1 MFEYQLTQFNKV
13 NAFEWDNG
21 ENWYQYEI
29 ANYYNHITGYRSG
42 TKEDVLDYV
51 NMIIEY
57 QNRKLFINSGSFVK
71 QELFEM
77 I

>member
-1 MFEYQLTQFNKV
+1 MFEYQLTLFNKV

-29 ANYYNHITGYRSG
+29 ANYYNRITGYRSG

-51 NMIIEY
+51 NMIIEC
-57 QNRKLFINSGSFVK
+57 QNRKLFINSGSFAK
-71 QELFEM
+71 PDLFEM